1 MSTVTVT
8 RHATDGFTLSA
19 IVRGHL
25 VSERYVGYTVAEAKG
40 TFKAKWGIGRR

>member
-1 MSTVTVT
+1 MSVTVT

-19 IVRGHL
+19 MVRGYL
-25 VSERYVGYTVAEAKG
+25 VSEGYVGYTVAEAKG